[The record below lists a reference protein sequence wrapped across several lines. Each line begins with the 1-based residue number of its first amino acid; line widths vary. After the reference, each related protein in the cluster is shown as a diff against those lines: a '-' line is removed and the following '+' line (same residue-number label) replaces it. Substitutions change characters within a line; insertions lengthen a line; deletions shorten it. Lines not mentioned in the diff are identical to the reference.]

1 MPGAAGK
8 TLRGTVGRR
17 PPPLGRGVDF
27 RRGGPVRLA
36 APSRTGGRAV
46 ECTGLENRQS
56 RKWLVGSNPTPSAWV
71 GCLRM
76 AGVNGFEPGI
86 PGGQALPLKTG
97 VLRERQKE
105 LVAP

>member
-1 MPGAAGK
+1 
-8 TLRGTVGRR
+8 
-17 PPPLGRGVDF
+17 
-27 RRGGPVRLA
+27 
-36 APSRTGGRAV
+36 
-46 ECTGLENRQS
+46 
-56 RKWLVGSNPTPSAWV
+56 
-71 GCLRM
+71 M